1 VTCVG
6 GCNET
11 HANSSVESQD
21 EDDNV
26 GGKMTVKTPNKV
38 CGCLCAVLQRTVWVS
53 KGAGCAVQKVPFKD
67 LIKSELKIVG
77 NRGMFFIL
85 E

>member
-1 VTCVG
+1 MG

-11 HANSSVESQD
+11 HANSSVESRE

-26 GGKMTVKTPNKV
+26 GGEMTVNTPNKV
-38 CGCLCAVLQRTVWVS
+38 YGCLCAVLHRTVWVS
-53 KGAGCAVQKVPFKD
+53 KGAVQKVCFKD
-67 LIKSELKIVG
+67 LIKSKLKIIG

>member
-1 VTCVG
+1 VTWVC

-26 GGKMTVKTPNKV
+26 GGEMTVNTPNKV
-38 CGCLCAVLQRTVWVS
+38 CGCLCAVLHRTVWVS
-53 KGAGCAVQKVPFKD
+53 KGAGCAVQKARFKD
-67 LIKSELKIVG
+67 LIKSKLKILG
-77 NRGMFFIL
+77 NRGMFLIL